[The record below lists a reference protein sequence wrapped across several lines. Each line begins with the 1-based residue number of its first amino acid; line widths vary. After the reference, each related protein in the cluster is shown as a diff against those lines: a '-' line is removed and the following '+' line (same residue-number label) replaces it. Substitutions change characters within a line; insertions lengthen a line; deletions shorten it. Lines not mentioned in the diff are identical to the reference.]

1 MVYIAYLLVIT
12 GPRQPSSFLSTLPL
26 ITLHLKLY
34 EKRCLVSVLCLVAQ
48 SCLTLCDCMDWCPP
62 GPSVGFPR
70 QEYWSRLLF
79 PSPGYPPD
87 PGIKPVY
94 PGSGGYPGEGNSNLL
109 LGILPTQESNLYIL
123 RWQVDSLPLS
133 HQGSPLGEM
142 TNSYSSFVMVVHNLQ
157 VLLFDASVVC
167 WARLLNHTHSFKDP
181 P

>member
-87 PGIKPVY
+87 PGIKPVSPALASRFFTSEP
-94 PGSGGYPGEGNSNLL
+94 PGKSFRRNDKLLFQLCYGRPYSSGLTVWRQRCL
-109 LGILPTQESNLYIL
+109 LGQIIK
-123 RWQVDSLPLS
+123 S
-133 HQGSPLGEM
+133 H
-142 TNSYSSFVMVVHNLQ
+142 T
-157 VLLFDASVVC
+157 LL
-167 WARLLNHTHSFKDP
+167 
-181 P
+181 